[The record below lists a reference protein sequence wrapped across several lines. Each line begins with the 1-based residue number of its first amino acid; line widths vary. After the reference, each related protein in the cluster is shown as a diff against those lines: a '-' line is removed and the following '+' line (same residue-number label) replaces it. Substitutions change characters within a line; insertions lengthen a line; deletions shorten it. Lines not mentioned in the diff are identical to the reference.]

1 MGTRG
6 CYFEWQKQAV
16 PLLADYCFA
25 IAYAM
30 VVPRSLSL

>member
-1 MGTRG
+1 MGTRVWQFG
-6 CYFEWQKQAV
+6 WQKQAV
-16 PLLADYCFA
+16 PLLAYYCFS